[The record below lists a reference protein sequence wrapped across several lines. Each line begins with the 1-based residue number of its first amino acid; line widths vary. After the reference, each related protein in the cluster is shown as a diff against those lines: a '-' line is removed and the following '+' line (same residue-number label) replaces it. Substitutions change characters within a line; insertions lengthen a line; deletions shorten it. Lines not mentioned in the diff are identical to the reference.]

1 MSSRQCHLIVH
12 RSSVSR
18 PKMPTLNQHGLD
30 GAACATAADVNLLKL
45 PETDPDEKWLYLSD
59 ILPTA
64 WHANV
69 LAETGEGK
77 TVAIW
82 GAGPGGTAD
91 GVHANCCGLSPLRQ
105 QTRALR

>member
-1 MSSRQCHLIVH
+1 
-12 RSSVSR
+12 
-18 PKMPTLNQHGLD
+18 MPALNQHGLD
-30 GAACATAADVNLLKL
+30 GAASATAADVNLLKL
-45 PETDPDEKWLYLSD
+45 PETDSDEKWLYLSD

-82 GAGPGGTAD
+82 GAGPGATAE
-91 GVHANCCGLSPLRQ
+91 GVHANCRDPDLLRLQ
-105 QTRALR
+105 PRSLC

>member
-1 MSSRQCHLIVH
+1 
-12 RSSVSR
+12 
-18 PKMPTLNQHGLD
+18 MPALNQLRLD
-30 GAACATAADVNLLKL
+30 STTSATAADVNLLKL

-82 GAGPGGTAD
+82 GAGPGTCVMGFLSSVTGFLSLCSSSPTSHFVFAIS
-91 GVHANCCGLSPLRQ
+91 VPKRHA
-105 QTRALR
+105 

>member
-1 MSSRQCHLIVH
+1 
-12 RSSVSR
+12 
-18 PKMPTLNQHGLD
+18 MPALHQQGLD
-30 GAACATAADVNLLKL
+30 SAASATAADVNLLKL

-77 TVAIW
+77 VVAIW
-82 GAGPGGTAD
+82 GAGPGGIAE
-91 GVHANCCGLSPLRQ
+91 GVHEPCCEPSWLCL
-105 QTRALR
+105 